1 MSIKSILIGIAS
13 ILVVFYIVAAS
24 CGHHDTKQVTAH
36 VAQENQAHGAAVA
49 NATQGTAHDQTVEAQ
64 KPVIQSD
71 AATVA
76 RLQAEVARLRAAA
89 AHPVVPAP
97 VSGVSQPEPAPV
109 PVEPPDLAV
118 AKDQLIDAQTK
129 EIADLN
135 TQVLNLTSA
144 RDSWKTAYE
153 DEAKARLQADMALAA
168 QKGVTRAAEIKSFI
182 LGMGVGFAVG
192 KTVKF

>member
-1 MSIKSILIGIAS
+1 M
-13 ILVVFYIVAAS
+13 
-24 CGHHDTKQVTAH
+24 
-36 VAQENQAHGAAVA
+36 
-49 NATQGTAHDQTVEAQ
+49 
-64 KPVIQSD
+64 
-71 AATVA
+71 
-76 RLQAEVARLRAAA
+76 
-89 AHPVVPAP
+89 
-97 VSGVSQPEPAPV
+97 
-109 PVEPPDLAV
+109 